1 MSEIAKNPE
10 RKEITEMEEI
20 KMYEMEEVKK
30 FMKKT
35 STIHER
41 VINIYATRPHVS
53 YCFPLRQVNT
63 CPFILDSIKFGIKSY
78 FWPIQKIHY
87 IILNVVGLLPAG
99 IINRLAKFFY
109 NPQMFITEI
118 FMPLPE
124 EILISIERFAG
135 PFAVRTGFENMLPNS
150 CFGIF
155 VKMIGPYMEMC
166 L

>member
-1 MSEIAKNPE
+1 MSYVEMDDFE
-10 RKEITEMEEI
+10 RYMEKET
-20 KMYEMEEVKK
+20 K
-30 FMKKT
+30 
-35 STIHER
+35 
-41 VINIYATRPHVS
+41 INKRIINVYATRPHVS

-63 CPFILDSIKFGIKSY
+63 CPFILGSIKFGIKGY

-87 IILNVVGLLPAG
+87 IILHVVGLLPAS

-109 NPQMFITEI
+109 NPQMFITEV

-124 EILISIERFAG
+124 DILVSIERFAG
-135 PFAVRTGFENMLPNS
+135 PFAVRTGFENMLPDS

-155 VKMIGPYMEMC
+155 VRMIGPYMEMC